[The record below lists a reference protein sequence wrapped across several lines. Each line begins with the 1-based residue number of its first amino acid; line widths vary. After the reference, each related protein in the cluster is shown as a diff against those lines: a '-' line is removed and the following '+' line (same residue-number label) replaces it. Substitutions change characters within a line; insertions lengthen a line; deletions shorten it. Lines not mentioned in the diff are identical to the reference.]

1 MVKNNTGRK
10 ANVLMDE
17 LGYSKND
24 AGLYCIL
31 PFANL
36 EGKGDKRRAAF
47 KFGLASNSLEHRI
60 DSYHTAYPT
69 GVFIFA
75 ILSDIRVPPAT
86 RTRPKQTKK
95 QWYLKAEE
103 YLFSELKRLGAD
115 RYLST
120 ARVRQLTDERG
131 GVSEFFDANIEQIR
145 EAFQSTQ
152 RKYGGELQLFTPED
166 PGATDF
172 NKANQQRMISAK
184 YKGIVPFY

>member
-24 AGLYCIL
+24 SGLYCIL

-36 EGKGDKRRAAF
+36 EGQGDKRRAAF
-47 KFGLASNSLEHRI
+47 KFGMTSNSLEHRI

-75 ILSDIRVPPAT
+75 ILSDIKVPPHT
-86 RTRPKQTKK
+86 RNRPHYTKK

-103 YLFSELKRLGAD
+103 FLFKKLTELGAK

-120 ARVRQLTDERG
+120 ARVRQLSGTEG
-131 GVSEFFDANIEQIR
+131 GVSEFFDANLEQIQK
-145 EAFQSTQ
+145 AFELTQ
-152 RKYGGELQLFTPED
+152 EKFGGDLQIWRPED
-166 PGATDF
+166 PGATNF
-172 NKANQQRMISAK
+172 NEANRQRMISAR
-184 YKGIVPFY
+184 YKGVVPFY